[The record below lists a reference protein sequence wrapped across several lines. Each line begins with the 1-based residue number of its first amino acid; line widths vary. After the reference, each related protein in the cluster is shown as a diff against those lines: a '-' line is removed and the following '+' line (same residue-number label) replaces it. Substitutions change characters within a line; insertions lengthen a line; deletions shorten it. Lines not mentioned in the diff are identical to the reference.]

1 MAISD
6 TAGVSARTKGV
17 IGLFT
22 RPNAYFVEEKGLTE
36 DEEELASVFV
46 RYHFE
51 KGKPSFLTFS
61 NLKRP

>member
-1 MAISD
+1 VAISD

-36 DEEELASVFV
+36 DGEELASVFV
-46 RYHFE
+46 RFE
-51 KGKPSFLTFS
+51 K
-61 NLKRP
+61 

>member
-1 MAISD
+1 MAISN
-6 TAGVSARTKGV
+6 TEGVSARTKGV

-46 RYHFE
+46 RYKQE
-51 KGKPSFLTFS
+51 D
-61 NLKRP
+61 